1 MMMDSGSILFL
12 MGLTLLAILAIS
24 APLYNR
30 TLKRIRLSSPQE
42 DRRGQLAFTRLCL
55 QAAENELEEL
65 SIDRSANRIAEQDFE
80 ARALKLAEE
89 LEVLKAEEQQLEI
102 VLRYQ
107 AEASR
112 AGAQPEDELAQE
124 QELEAL
130 IKAYRRGRSEKAA
143 GLCPNCGQAYL
154 RGDRFCA
161 RCGQQLDNGLK

>member
-12 MGLTLLAILAIS
+12 VGLSLLVILTIS
-24 APLYNR
+24 APLYNHA
-30 TLKRIRLSSPQE
+30 LKRIRLSSPQE

-65 SIDRSANRIAEQDFE
+65 NIDRSASRVAEQDFQ

-89 LEVLKAEEQQLEI
+89 MEILKAEEQQLEL

-112 AGAQPEDELAQE
+112 TGAQPEDDLAQE

-161 RCGQQLDNGLK
+161 RCGEQLDYGL